1 MKTKFLSF
9 ALVFALVS
17 TISYRSSAQLYK
29 SALGLRLGA
38 ANGITF
44 KTFVNKNAAFE
55 AIGTF
60 RYRGFGLTGLY
71 EVHGRAFNS
80 RDFNWFIGGGGHV
93 YTWGDDRP
101 SWLTGD
107 KRTVLGL
114 DGILGL
120 EGKVRTIPLAISLD
134 WKPTVNIINYSG
146 FWGDEFALSFR
157 YTF

>member
-1 MKTKFLSF
+1 
-9 ALVFALVS
+9 
-17 TISYRSSAQLYK
+17 
-29 SALGLRLGA
+29 
-38 ANGITF
+38 
-44 KTFVNKNAAFE
+44 
-55 AIGTF
+55 
-60 RYRGFGLTGLY
+60 LY

-120 EGKVRTIPLAISLD
+120 EGKDEQSL
-134 WKPTVNIINYSG
+134 W
-146 FWGDEFALSFR
+146 R
-157 YTF
+157 